1 MLQIMLS
8 TFALVFMAELGDK
21 TQLAAFTL
29 ASQTHSPWAIFIGAG
44 SALLLSTALA
54 VLLGTV
60 AARFIPSHAVRLVHY
75 GAGALFIL
83 IGVWTIWKA

>member
-1 MLQIMLS
+1 MLQIVLS

-21 TQLAAFTL
+21 TQLAVFTL
-29 ASQTHSPWAIFIGAG
+29 ASQTHSPWATFIGAG

-60 AARFIPSHAVRLVHY
+60 STRFIPSHAIHFIHY
-75 GAGALFIL
+75 TAGAFFIL
-83 IGVWTIWKA
+83 IGVWTIWKG

>member
-1 MLQIMLS
+1 MLQTILS

-21 TQLAAFTL
+21 TQITVFTL
-29 ASQTHSPWAIFIGAG
+29 ASQSYSPWAIFIGAG
-44 SALLLSTALA
+44 SALLLSSAIA
-54 VLLGTV
+54 VVLGTV
-60 AARFIPSHAVRLVHY
+60 VGRFLPAHTIRFVHY

>member
-1 MLQIMLS
+1 MLQTVLS

-21 TQLAAFTL
+21 TQIAAFSLAAQ
-29 ASQTHSPWAIFIGAG
+29 AYSPWAIFIGAG
-44 SALLLSTALA
+44 SALLLSTAIA
-54 VLLGTV
+54 VLLGTAV
-60 AARFIPSHAVRLVHY
+60 ARFIPAQTIRFVHY